1 MNPLNNMS
9 FYYAELFAEKYKLGE
24 KIDLS
29 EDNLKKIIPEKDQE
43 NILYNIFE
51 FWAAFEYYADI
62 E

>member
-9 FYYAELFAEKYKLGE
+9 FYYAEHFAEKYKLGE